1 MLNLPNIFTMS
12 NLFCG
17 CCAFMLVI
25 GGRPDLAAWF
35 TLASFVFDYADGM
48 AARALGIASPLGKE
62 LDSLADVI
70 SFGAV
75 PAAMMYTL
83 LAGAMCG
90 RPAFYPMGIV
100 EKFAPMGHFPIC
112 LWALTAIILA
122 MFSGLRLGKFN
133 LDTRQANYFIG
144 LSTPACTIFVMG
156 LTLGAYHNRFNV
168 IDWVYHPAL
177 LFPLLALLCYLLISE
192 IPMFG
197 MKIKRFDLRSNL
209 MLLGFAAL
217 FVGLWIVLRELAL
230 SVIIVLYV
238 LTSLFLKN
246 KVIASNYSSGLWPF
260 ILFSRHEIYCRN
272 RHHAPQGTA

>member
-1 MLNLPNIFTMS
+1 MLNLPNILTMS

-48 AARALGIASPLGKE
+48 AARALKIASPLGKE

-83 LAGAMCG
+83 LSGAICG
-90 RPAFYPMGIV
+90 APAFFPMEPLETFTPV
-100 EKFAPMGHFPIC
+100 GHFPVC
-112 LWALTAIILA
+112 LWALPAFILA

-133 LDTRQANYFIG
+133 IDTRQAHYFIG
-144 LSTPACTIFVMG
+144 LSTPACTIFVLG
-156 LTLGAYHNRFNV
+156 LTLATYNHRFNMET
-168 IDWVYHPAL
+168 WLFNPFL

-197 MKIKRFDLRSNL
+197 MKIKRFDLKSNAL
-209 MLLGFAAL
+209 VLIFAVL
-217 FVGLWIVLRELAL
+217 FASLWYIFHELAL
-230 SVIIVLYV
+230 SIIIVLYV
-238 LTSLFLKN
+238 LISILQKN
-246 KVIASNYSSGLWPF
+246 KVIASN
-260 ILFSRHEIYCRN
+260 
-272 RHHAPQGTA
+272 